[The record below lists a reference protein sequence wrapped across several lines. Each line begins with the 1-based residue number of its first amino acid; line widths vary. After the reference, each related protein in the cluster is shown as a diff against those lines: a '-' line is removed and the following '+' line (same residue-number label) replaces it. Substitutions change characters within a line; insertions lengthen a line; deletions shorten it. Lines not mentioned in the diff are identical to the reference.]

1 MLNLTKTTNILAA
14 ISLLAAATAWASAPL
29 VPIAENES
37 LLIDDFEDGDYNSNL
52 GVWESFTGEGYN
64 ATFERSIVDSEEKNS
79 KVLRIDY
86 EFQDEQENNGWEW
99 METRVLVANY
109 TSLDFS
115 NCTEIQFD
123 YKADYQNNSAYD
135 NWLDL
140 RFRVEGDDKNAYVE
154 TDYHSI
160 PLDASDDWQTVTVH
174 WNDFFQDGWGINL
187 PVETVQKN
195 MLAFGWFWHTEHA
208 AQGTIELDNFRCI
221 NQPKYEVT
229 FMADGKVFASDMYY
243 SGTTPRDPLEECK
256 YYDHCTRPTK
266 EPSET
271 MMYTFKE
278 WDKNIEPVT
287 APVVYTALFDSTV
300 IPRGVPL
307 NMVGDTLLLENFEDG
322 NGVGLLGG
330 TWGFFDAQQT
340 EESGSTS
347 SIETVSENKILG
359 IGNLAKPEEPY
370 EWLGA
375 RLYLLEDSS
384 AVDMSQCEAIQYRYK
399 GGSHQFRVESEYE
412 NGWQHY
418 HKDLPSSDDWTTVN
432 IDWNRLEGY
441 EWVDEGNLPLKQVG
455 VIKHKVVALTWQK
468 DWFSIDADGNGPIEI
483 DDIQCIRNLPKV
495 LVEFYSE
502 GNKVG
507 ETSVP
512 YATYFKNVKTPNDP
526 VKVSE
531 NGEKYVF
538 VGWTPEMYYDFELT
552 KNLRLDALFVPTRK
566 LEVAGQ
572 TLLLDDFEDGDM
584 VGEQGNEWR
593 ITTKD
598 GSATVGMTV
607 AEDADGK
614 WLKANLTNEEGS
626 YMRADIVL
634 NLQED
639 DVVLDLSQCDAIQY
653 DYRTV
658 ATHQFHLGSV
668 FDSLEIERDYFK
680 TEWGGEE
687 NANWRTKTVYL
698 ENDSLE
704 CHSGCKPVSEVKKA
718 VFQLSW
724 SFEGY
729 ASHDTPVTFE
739 IDNVKC
745 LRTKFGAMTISAVD
759 STAIIDG
766 LFTDGEVLDISEDIV
781 VKNVELQRTF
791 EVGKSSTVMLPFS
804 IDVSKVNGADFYSL
818 AEMEYADGE
827 WKAGATKVTGTLE
840 ANTPYLAIPT
850 ASAITFDLEEN
861 ETVTL
866 NTTGSKVTKLGDWEF
881 RGAYGA
887 IAMAD
892 STHLLGRAYGFAG
905 EDKDGYKIGEFVKLG
920 KGATIPALRTYLVK
934 SDDGSSL
941 SKVGHLQRVSANS
954 GTAALGDL
962 PDRITVEIMN
972 EKKEVVGTGSID
984 IKSGVF
990 RIDRWYDLRGRR
1002 LNGKPTAKGTYYNNG
1017 NMVIVK

>member
-1 MLNLTKTTNILAA
+1 MNLNLFKIYFGVAF
-14 ISLLAAATAWASAPL
+14 SLLAAASAWASAPL
-29 VPIAENES
+29 VQIAENES

-64 ATFERSIVDSEEKNS
+64 ATFGRSIVDSEEKNS

-115 NCTEIQFD
+115 NCTEIKFD
-123 YKADYQNNSAYD
+123 YKAAYQNNSAYD

-307 NMVGDTLLLENFEDG
+307 NMVGDELLIENFEDG
-322 NGVGLLGG
+322 DMNGELGG
-330 TWGFFDAQQT
+330 VWVFFD
-340 EESGSTS
+340 
-347 SIETVSENKILG
+347 SENPSGAMTSEIVTDAGNKELKIG
-359 IGNLAKPEEPY
+359 YQDIPY

-375 RLYLLEDSS
+375 RLFLKGDSS
-384 AVDMSQCEAIQYRYK
+384 AVDMSQCDAIQYRFK
-399 GGSHQFRVESEYE
+399 GNSHQLRIESSYE
-412 NGWQHY
+412 NEWMHWHAEIPGSDSWATY
-418 HKDLPSSDDWTTVN
+418 VVRWKDLGRPSLADADS
-432 IDWNRLEGY
+432 
-441 EWVDEGNLPLKQVG
+441 LKPVG
-455 VIKHKVVALTWQK
+455 VIKKKVVSLTWQY
-468 DWFSIDADGNGPIEI
+468 DAPYGNG
-483 DDIQCIRNLPKV
+483 
-495 LVEFYSE
+495 
-502 GNKVG
+502 VG
-507 ETSVP
+507 I
-512 YATYFKNVKTPNDP
+512 
-526 VKVSE
+526 
-531 NGEKYVF
+531 G
-538 VGWTPEMYYDFELT
+538 
-552 KNLRLDALFVPTRK
+552 
-566 LEVAGQ
+566 
-572 TLLLDDFEDGDM
+572 
-584 VGEQGNEWR
+584 
-593 ITTKD
+593 
-598 GSATVGMTV
+598 
-607 AEDADGK
+607 
-614 WLKANLTNEEGS
+614 
-626 YMRADIVL
+626 
-634 NLQED
+634 
-639 DVVLDLSQCDAIQY
+639 
-653 DYRTV
+653 
-658 ATHQFHLGSV
+658 
-668 FDSLEIERDYFK
+668 
-680 TEWGGEE
+680 
-687 NANWRTKTVYL
+687 
-698 ENDSLE
+698 
-704 CHSGCKPVSEVKKA
+704 
-718 VFQLSW
+718 
-724 SFEGY
+724 
-729 ASHDTPVTFE
+729 FE
-739 IDNVKC
+739 IDNIKC
-745 LRTKFGAMTISAVD
+745 LRTKFGAVTISAVD

-766 LFTDGEVLDISEDIV
+766 LFADGEVLDIPEDIV

-850 ASAITFDLEEN
+850 SSAITFDLEEN

-934 SDDGSSL
+934 TETESAQCPAGAMCAP
-941 SKVGHLQRVSANS
+941 HANS
-954 GTAALGDL
+954 VASIEDL
-962 PDRITVEIMN
+962 PDRITVEFLD
-972 EKKEVVGTGSID
+972 EKENVMAVETLDAKTGKI
-984 IKSGVF
+984 
-990 RIDRWYDLRGRR
+990 RLDRYHLDSWYDLRGRR
-1002 LNGKPTAKGTYYNNG
+1002 LNGKPSVKGTYYNNG
-1017 NMVIVK
+1017 NMVIIK